1 MFARSISISKES
13 TSNNINLNSDEFFE
27 AINKGDIEK
36 VKTFFYDPNFKIWQ
50 LKDENNYTALHF

>member
-36 VKTFFYDPNFKIWQ
+36 VKTYSMVSVNFILMGVRW
-50 LKDENNYTALHF
+50 DVEFV